1 MTNKNSYQA
10 DSIKVLKGLEAVRK
24 RPGMYIGDTDDGTG
38 LHHMVYE
45 VVDNSID
52 EALAGHCKNINVII
66 NSDGTITV
74 NDDGRGI
81 PVDMH
86 KGEKKS
92 AAEVIMTQLHAGGK
106 FDHDSYK
113 VSGGLHGV
121 GVSVVNALSESLQ
134 LEINR
139 DGKKHFIE
147 FKNGE
152 AKAPLKVTGKSKETG
167 TQITFLPSKEIF
179 SSIKFSANILIK
191 RMRELAFLNKGIKI
205 IFTDASL
212 KKEKVTEFKFDGG
225 VLEFVDFLDEKREKL
240 QNKNGNDLFKKP
252 IYIEAAITN
261 NPDKVDVYKRNIKS
275 LEDAMQGYIDEVSRI
290 EASAIWITIFG
301 IVLLISIK
309 IVQGVL
315 ANSKLEKRYS
325 EWLSDKTI
333 SPGMQTKNYILS
345 TVFTSV
351 IMFFSVVHYSFP
363 GLINVMNEFPTHP
376 DIRLTSIA
384 WVEKIF
390 NYAVIK
396 GDALFTAIT
405 IGIRSVLD
413 FLELLFVK
421 TPWIVIIT
429 TIVTLT
435 GLSAGPRA
443 AIYSA
448 GFLSY
453 MGFLG
458 FWVKAMTTL
467 ALLGT
472 AAILSIAIGIP
483 LGIFCAR
490 RQRFYSMI
498 RPIMDFMQTMPAF
511 VFMIPVIAFFGT
523 GKVAAVIITMIFGG
537 TPVVRLTVLG
547 LRGVP
552 ETIREAAIAYGAS
565 KWYLLRKV
573 DLPLATPSILAGVN
587 QTVMLSLAMVVV
599 ASLIGAKGLGQDVL
613 EALQY
618 ANVGQGILAG
628 VAILFVALILDRV
641 VQGKKRV

>member
-1 MTNKNSYQA
+1 M
-10 DSIKVLKGLEAVRK
+10 
-24 RPGMYIGDTDDGTG
+24 
-38 LHHMVYE
+38 
-45 VVDNSID
+45 
-52 EALAGHCKNINVII
+52 
-66 NSDGTITV
+66 
-74 NDDGRGI
+74 
-81 PVDMH
+81 
-86 KGEKKS
+86 
-92 AAEVIMTQLHAGGK
+92 
-106 FDHDSYK
+106 
-113 VSGGLHGV
+113 
-121 GVSVVNALSESLQ
+121 
-134 LEINR
+134 
-139 DGKKHFIE
+139 
-147 FKNGE
+147 
-152 AKAPLKVTGKSKETG
+152 
-167 TQITFLPSKEIF
+167 SKEIKNL
-179 SSIKFSANILIK
+179 SRSELIK
-191 RMRELAFLNKGIKI
+191 NFVISNPDYYIKEFKKIGSKPSYSYSFNFFAALFGPVWFGLRNVWNYALAFLIVETFAVVQIVRGLFGNITKDAVEKI
-205 IFTDASL
+205 DKIQSTI
-212 KKEKVTEFKFDGG
+212 
-225 VLEFVDFLDEKREKL
+225 DFRYKQL
-240 QNKNGNDLFKKP
+240 
-252 IYIEAAITN
+252 EAAKEN
-261 NPDKVDVYKRNIKS
+261 NPDKVEVYERAIKS
-275 LEDAMQGYIDEVSRI
+275 LEDAMKEYVVDVQQI
-290 EASAIWITIFG
+290 EASAIWITISG
-301 IVLLISIK
+301 IFLLIFVKFI
-309 IVQGVL
+309 QGIL
-315 ANSKLEKRYS
+315 ANTVLEKRYS
-325 EWLSDKTI
+325 EWLSNKSI
-333 SPGMQTKNYILS
+333 SPGMKPKNYLLS
-345 TVFTSV
+345 IGFTIV
-351 IMFFSVVHYSFP
+351 IMFFSVIHYSFP
-363 GLINVMNEFPTHP
+363 GFFSIMNDFPTHP
-376 DIRLTSIA
+376 EIRLTSIK
-384 WVEKIF
+384 WVETIF
-390 NYAVIK
+390 DYAVIK
-396 GDALFTAIT
+396 GDAVFTAIT

-429 TIVTLT
+429 TIVVLT
-435 GLSAGPRA
+435 ALSAGIRT

-448 GFLSY
+448 GFLAY

-472 AAILSIAIGIP
+472 AAILSIVIGIP
-483 LGIFCAR
+483 LGIYCAR

-628 VAILFVALILDRV
+628 IAILFVALILDRV

>member
-1 MTNKNSYQA
+1 M
-10 DSIKVLKGLEAVRK
+10 
-24 RPGMYIGDTDDGTG
+24 
-38 LHHMVYE
+38 
-45 VVDNSID
+45 
-52 EALAGHCKNINVII
+52 
-66 NSDGTITV
+66 
-74 NDDGRGI
+74 
-81 PVDMH
+81 
-86 KGEKKS
+86 
-92 AAEVIMTQLHAGGK
+92 
-106 FDHDSYK
+106 
-113 VSGGLHGV
+113 
-121 GVSVVNALSESLQ
+121 
-134 LEINR
+134 
-139 DGKKHFIE
+139 
-147 FKNGE
+147 
-152 AKAPLKVTGKSKETG
+152 
-167 TQITFLPSKEIF
+167 SKEIKNLPR
-179 SSIKFSANILIK
+179 SELIK
-191 RMRELAFLNKGIKI
+191 NFVISSPDYYIKEFKKIGSKPSYSYSFNLFAALFGPIWFGMRNVWNYSLAFLIVETFAVVQIIRGLFGNITKDAVEKI
-205 IFTDASL
+205 DKIQSTIDFRYKQLEAA
-212 KKEKVTEFKFDGG
+212 KENNPEKVE
-225 VLEFVDFLDEKREKL
+225 
-240 QNKNGNDLFKKP
+240 
-252 IYIEAAITN
+252 
-261 NPDKVDVYKRNIKS
+261 VYERAIKS
-275 LEDAMQGYIDEVSRI
+275 LEDAMKEYVVDVQQI
-290 EASAIWITIFG
+290 EASAIWITISG
-301 IVLLISIK
+301 ILLLIFVKFI
-309 IVQGVL
+309 QGIL
-315 ANSKLEKRYS
+315 ANTVLEKRYS
-325 EWLSDKTI
+325 EWLSNKTI
-333 SPGMQTKNYILS
+333 SPGMKTKNYLLS
-345 TVFTSV
+345 IGFTII
-351 IMFFSVVHYSFP
+351 IMFFSVIHYSFP
-363 GLINVMNEFPTHP
+363 GFFSIMNDFPTHP
-376 DIRLTSIA
+376 EIRLTSIK
-384 WVEKIF
+384 WVETIF
-390 NYAVIK
+390 DYAVIK
-396 GDALFTAIT
+396 GDAVFTAIT

-429 TIVTLT
+429 TIVVLT
-435 GLSAGPRA
+435 ALSAGIRT

-448 GFLSY
+448 GFLAY

-472 AAILSIAIGIP
+472 AAILSIVIGIP
-483 LGIFCAR
+483 LGIYCAR

>member
-1 MTNKNSYQA
+1 M
-10 DSIKVLKGLEAVRK
+10 
-24 RPGMYIGDTDDGTG
+24 
-38 LHHMVYE
+38 
-45 VVDNSID
+45 
-52 EALAGHCKNINVII
+52 
-66 NSDGTITV
+66 
-74 NDDGRGI
+74 
-81 PVDMH
+81 
-86 KGEKKS
+86 
-92 AAEVIMTQLHAGGK
+92 
-106 FDHDSYK
+106 
-113 VSGGLHGV
+113 
-121 GVSVVNALSESLQ
+121 
-134 LEINR
+134 
-139 DGKKHFIE
+139 
-147 FKNGE
+147 
-152 AKAPLKVTGKSKETG
+152 
-167 TQITFLPSKEIF
+167 SKEIKNL
-179 SSIKFSANILIK
+179 SRSELIK
-191 RMRELAFLNKGIKI
+191 NFVISNPDYYIKEFKKIGSKPSYSYSFNIFAALFGPVWFGLRNVWNYALAFLIVETFAVVQIVRGLFGNITKDAVEKI
-205 IFTDASL
+205 DKIQSTI
-212 KKEKVTEFKFDGG
+212 
-225 VLEFVDFLDEKREKL
+225 DFRYKQL
-240 QNKNGNDLFKKP
+240 
-252 IYIEAAITN
+252 EAAKEN
-261 NPDKVDVYKRNIKS
+261 NPDKVEVYERAIKS
-275 LEDAMQGYIDEVSRI
+275 LEDAMKEYVVDVQQI
-290 EASAIWITIFG
+290 EASAIWITISG
-301 IVLLISIK
+301 IILLIFVKFI
-309 IVQGVL
+309 QGIL
-315 ANSKLEKRYS
+315 ANTVLEKRYS
-325 EWLSDKTI
+325 EWLSNKSI
-333 SPGMQTKNYILS
+333 SPGMKPKNYLLS
-345 TVFTSV
+345 VGFTIV
-351 IMFFSVVHYSFP
+351 IMFFSVIHYSFP
-363 GLINVMNEFPTHP
+363 GFFSIMNDFPTHP
-376 DIRLTSIA
+376 EIRLTSIK
-384 WVEKIF
+384 WVETIF
-390 NYAVIK
+390 DYAVIK
-396 GDALFTAIT
+396 GDAVFTAIT

-429 TIVTLT
+429 TIVVLT
-435 GLSAGPRA
+435 ALSAGIRT

-448 GFLSY
+448 GFLAY

-472 AAILSIAIGIP
+472 AAILSIVIGIP
-483 LGIFCAR
+483 LGIYCAR

-628 VAILFVALILDRV
+628 IAILFVALILDRV

>member
-1 MTNKNSYQA
+1 M
-10 DSIKVLKGLEAVRK
+10 
-24 RPGMYIGDTDDGTG
+24 
-38 LHHMVYE
+38 
-45 VVDNSID
+45 
-52 EALAGHCKNINVII
+52 
-66 NSDGTITV
+66 
-74 NDDGRGI
+74 
-81 PVDMH
+81 
-86 KGEKKS
+86 
-92 AAEVIMTQLHAGGK
+92 
-106 FDHDSYK
+106 
-113 VSGGLHGV
+113 
-121 GVSVVNALSESLQ
+121 
-134 LEINR
+134 
-139 DGKKHFIE
+139 
-147 FKNGE
+147 
-152 AKAPLKVTGKSKETG
+152 
-167 TQITFLPSKEIF
+167 SKEIKNL
-179 SSIKFSANILIK
+179 SRSELIK
-191 RMRELAFLNKGIKI
+191 NFVISNPDYYIKEFKKIGSKPSYSYSFNLFAALFGPVWFGLRNVWNYALAFLIVETFAVVQIVRGLFGNITKDAVEKI
-205 IFTDASL
+205 DKIQSTI
-212 KKEKVTEFKFDGG
+212 
-225 VLEFVDFLDEKREKL
+225 DFRYKQL
-240 QNKNGNDLFKKP
+240 
-252 IYIEAAITN
+252 EAAKEN
-261 NPDKVDVYKRNIKS
+261 NPDKVEVYERAIKS
-275 LEDAMQGYIDEVSRI
+275 LEEAMKEYVVDVQQI
-290 EASAIWITIFG
+290 EASAIWITISG
-301 IVLLISIK
+301 ILLLIFVKFI
-309 IVQGVL
+309 QGIL
-315 ANSKLEKRYS
+315 ANTVLEKRYS
-325 EWLSDKTI
+325 EWLSNKTI
-333 SPGMQTKNYILS
+333 SPGMKTKNYLLS
-345 TVFTSV
+345 VGFTII
-351 IMFFSVVHYSFP
+351 IMFFSVIHYSFP
-363 GLINVMNEFPTHP
+363 GFFSIMNDFPTHP
-376 DIRLTSIA
+376 EIRLTSIK
-384 WVEKIF
+384 WVETIF
-390 NYAVIK
+390 DYAVIK
-396 GDALFTAIT
+396 GDAVFTAIT

-429 TIVTLT
+429 TIVVLT
-435 GLSAGPRA
+435 ALSAGIRT

-448 GFLSY
+448 GFLAY

-472 AAILSIAIGIP
+472 AAILSIVIGIP
-483 LGIFCAR
+483 LGIYCAR

-628 VAILFVALILDRV
+628 IAILFVALILDRV

>member
-1 MTNKNSYQA
+1 M
-10 DSIKVLKGLEAVRK
+10 
-24 RPGMYIGDTDDGTG
+24 
-38 LHHMVYE
+38 
-45 VVDNSID
+45 
-52 EALAGHCKNINVII
+52 
-66 NSDGTITV
+66 
-74 NDDGRGI
+74 
-81 PVDMH
+81 
-86 KGEKKS
+86 
-92 AAEVIMTQLHAGGK
+92 
-106 FDHDSYK
+106 
-113 VSGGLHGV
+113 
-121 GVSVVNALSESLQ
+121 
-134 LEINR
+134 
-139 DGKKHFIE
+139 
-147 FKNGE
+147 
-152 AKAPLKVTGKSKETG
+152 
-167 TQITFLPSKEIF
+167 SKEIKNL
-179 SSIKFSANILIK
+179 SRSELIK
-191 RMRELAFLNKGIKI
+191 YFVISNPDYYIKEFKKIGSKPSYSYSFNLFAALFGPVWFGLRNVWNYALAFLIVETFAVVQIVRGLFGNITKDAVEKI
-205 IFTDASL
+205 DKIQSTIDFRYKQLEAA
-212 KKEKVTEFKFDGG
+212 KENNPEKVE
-225 VLEFVDFLDEKREKL
+225 
-240 QNKNGNDLFKKP
+240 
-252 IYIEAAITN
+252 
-261 NPDKVDVYKRNIKS
+261 VYERAIKS
-275 LEDAMQGYIDEVSRI
+275 LEDAMKEYVVDVQQI
-290 EASAIWITIFG
+290 EASAIWITISG
-301 IVLLISIK
+301 IILLIFVKFI
-309 IVQGVL
+309 QGIL
-315 ANSKLEKRYS
+315 ANTVLEKRYS
-325 EWLSDKTI
+325 EWLSNKSI
-333 SPGMQTKNYILS
+333 SPGMKPKNYLLS
-345 TVFTSV
+345 IGFTIV
-351 IMFFSVVHYSFP
+351 IMFFSVIHYSFP
-363 GLINVMNEFPTHP
+363 GFFSIMNDFPTHP
-376 DIRLTSIA
+376 EIRLTSIK
-384 WVEKIF
+384 WVETIF
-390 NYAVIK
+390 DYAVIK
-396 GDALFTAIT
+396 GDAVFTAIT

-429 TIVTLT
+429 TIVVLT
-435 GLSAGPRA
+435 ALSAGIRT

-448 GFLSY
+448 GFLAY

-472 AAILSIAIGIP
+472 AAILSIVIGIP
-483 LGIFCAR
+483 LGIYCAR

-628 VAILFVALILDRV
+628 IAILFVALILDRV

>member
-1 MTNKNSYQA
+1 M
-10 DSIKVLKGLEAVRK
+10 IV
-24 RPGMYIGDTDDGTG
+24 
-38 LHHMVYE
+38 
-45 VVDNSID
+45 
-52 EALAGHCKNINVII
+52 
-66 NSDGTITV
+66 
-74 NDDGRGI
+74 
-81 PVDMH
+81 
-86 KGEKKS
+86 
-92 AAEVIMTQLHAGGK
+92 
-106 FDHDSYK
+106 
-113 VSGGLHGV
+113 
-121 GVSVVNALSESLQ
+121 
-134 LEINR
+134 
-139 DGKKHFIE
+139 
-147 FKNGE
+147 
-152 AKAPLKVTGKSKETG
+152 
-167 TQITFLPSKEIF
+167 SKEIKNL
-179 SSIKFSANILIK
+179 SRSELIK
-191 RMRELAFLNKGIKI
+191 NFVISNPDYYIDEFKKIGSKPSYSFSFNLFAALFGPMWFGLRNIWNYALAFLIIETFAVVQIIRGLFGNITKDALEKI
-205 IFTDASL
+205 DKIQSTIDFRYKQLQAA
-212 KKEKVTEFKFDGG
+212 KE
-225 VLEFVDFLDEKREKL
+225 
-240 QNKNGNDLFKKP
+240 
-252 IYIEAAITN
+252 N
-261 NPDKVDVYKRNIKS
+261 NPDKVEVYERAIKS
-275 LEDAMQGYIDEVSRI
+275 LEEAMKEYVVDVQII
-290 EASAIWITIFG
+290 EASAIWITISG
-301 IVLLISIK
+301 ILLLIFVKFI
-309 IVQGVL
+309 QGIL
-315 ANSKLEKRYS
+315 ANTVLEKRYS
-325 EWLSDKTI
+325 EWLSNKTI
-333 SPGMQTKNYILS
+333 SPGMKPKNYLLS
-345 TVFTSV
+345 IGFTIV
-351 IMFFSVVHYSFP
+351 IMFFSVIHYSFP
-363 GLINVMNEFPTHP
+363 GFFSIMNDFPTHP
-376 DIRLTSIA
+376 EIRLTSIK
-384 WVEKIF
+384 WVETIF
-390 NYAVIK
+390 DYAVIK
-396 GDALFTAIT
+396 GDAVFTAIT

-429 TIVTLT
+429 TIVVLT
-435 GLSAGPRA
+435 ALSAGIRT

-448 GFLSY
+448 GFLAY

-472 AAILSIAIGIP
+472 AAILSIVIGIP
-483 LGIFCAR
+483 LGIYCAR

-628 VAILFVALILDRV
+628 IAILFVALILDRV

>member
-1 MTNKNSYQA
+1 MSNNNRNPSRSELIGEFVISNKEYY
-10 DSIKVLKGLEAVRK
+10 IKEFQK
-24 RPGMYIGDTDDGTG
+24 IG
-38 LHHMVYE
+38 
-45 VVDNSID
+45 S
-52 EALAGHCKNINVII
+52 
-66 NSDGTITV
+66 
-74 NDDGRGI
+74 
-81 PVDMH
+81 
-86 KGEKKS
+86 KKS
-92 AAEVIMTQLHAGGK
+92 YSFSFNLFA
-106 FDHDSYK
+106 
-113 VSGGLHGV
+113 
-121 GVSVVNALSESLQ
+121 
-134 LEINR
+134 
-139 DGKKHFIE
+139 
-147 FKNGE
+147 
-152 AKAPLKVTGKSKETG
+152 
-167 TQITFLPSKEIF
+167 FLLGPIWF
-179 SSIKFSANILIK
+179 G
-191 RMRELAFLNKGIKI
+191 MRNVWNWALAFLIIETFSVVQIIRGFFGNITADAVKKIERVQSTIDFRNKQ
-205 IFTDASL
+205 L
-212 KKEKVTEFKFDGG
+212 
-225 VLEFVDFLDEKREKL
+225 
-240 QNKNGNDLFKKP
+240 
-252 IYIEAAITN
+252 EAAIEN
-261 NPDKVDVYKRNIKS
+261 NPDKVEVYKRAIKS
-275 LEDAMQGYIDEVSRI
+275 LEDAMQGYAQEVQQV
-290 EASAIWITIFG
+290 EASAIWIAIFG
-301 IVLLISIK
+301 IVLLL
-309 IVQGVL
+309 IVKFLQAIFANTVL
-315 ANSKLEKRYS
+315 ETRYS
-325 EWLSDKTI
+325 EWLSNKLL
-333 SPGMQTKNYILS
+333 SPGMKLKNYIS
-345 TVFTSV
+345 SGIFTLV

-363 GLINVMNEFPTHP
+363 GWIEIMNNFPTHP
-376 DIRLTSIA
+376 EIRLSSIK
-384 WVEKIF
+384 WVETAF
-390 NYAVIK
+390 DYAVIK

-448 GFLSY
+448 GFLAY

-483 LGIFCAR
+483 LGIYCAR

-573 DLPLATPSILAGVN
+573 DIPLATPSILAGVN

>member
-1 MTNKNSYQA
+1 M
-10 DSIKVLKGLEAVRK
+10 
-24 RPGMYIGDTDDGTG
+24 
-38 LHHMVYE
+38 
-45 VVDNSID
+45 
-52 EALAGHCKNINVII
+52 
-66 NSDGTITV
+66 
-74 NDDGRGI
+74 
-81 PVDMH
+81 
-86 KGEKKS
+86 
-92 AAEVIMTQLHAGGK
+92 
-106 FDHDSYK
+106 
-113 VSGGLHGV
+113 
-121 GVSVVNALSESLQ
+121 
-134 LEINR
+134 
-139 DGKKHFIE
+139 
-147 FKNGE
+147 
-152 AKAPLKVTGKSKETG
+152 
-167 TQITFLPSKEIF
+167 SKEIKNL
-179 SSIKFSANILIK
+179 SRSELIK
-191 RMRELAFLNKGIKI
+191 NFVISNPDYYIKEFKKIGSKPSYSYSFNLFAALFGPVWFGLRNVWNYALAFLIVETFAVVQIVRGLFGNITKDAVEKI
-205 IFTDASL
+205 DKIQSTI
-212 KKEKVTEFKFDGG
+212 
-225 VLEFVDFLDEKREKL
+225 DFRYKQL
-240 QNKNGNDLFKKP
+240 
-252 IYIEAAITN
+252 EAAKEN
-261 NPDKVDVYKRNIKS
+261 NPDKIEVYERAIKS
-275 LEDAMQGYIDEVSRI
+275 LEDAMKEYVVDVQQI
-290 EASAIWITIFG
+290 EASAIWITISG
-301 IVLLISIK
+301 IVLLIFVKFI
-309 IVQGVL
+309 QGIL
-315 ANSKLEKRYS
+315 ANTVLEKRYS
-325 EWLSDKTI
+325 EWLSNKSI
-333 SPGMQTKNYILS
+333 SPGMKTKNYLLS
-345 TVFTSV
+345 IGFTII
-351 IMFFSVVHYSFP
+351 IMFFSVIHYSFP
-363 GLINVMNEFPTHP
+363 GFFSIMNDFPTHP
-376 DIRLTSIA
+376 EIRLTSIK
-384 WVEKIF
+384 WVETIF
-390 NYAVIK
+390 DYAVIK
-396 GDALFTAIT
+396 GDAVFTAIT

-429 TIVTLT
+429 TIVVLT
-435 GLSAGPRA
+435 ALSAGIRT

-448 GFLSY
+448 GFLAY

-472 AAILSIAIGIP
+472 AAILSIVIGIP
-483 LGIFCAR
+483 LGIYCAR

-628 VAILFVALILDRV
+628 IAILFVALILDRV

>member
-1 MTNKNSYQA
+1 M
-10 DSIKVLKGLEAVRK
+10 IV
-24 RPGMYIGDTDDGTG
+24 
-38 LHHMVYE
+38 
-45 VVDNSID
+45 
-52 EALAGHCKNINVII
+52 
-66 NSDGTITV
+66 
-74 NDDGRGI
+74 
-81 PVDMH
+81 
-86 KGEKKS
+86 
-92 AAEVIMTQLHAGGK
+92 
-106 FDHDSYK
+106 
-113 VSGGLHGV
+113 
-121 GVSVVNALSESLQ
+121 
-134 LEINR
+134 
-139 DGKKHFIE
+139 
-147 FKNGE
+147 
-152 AKAPLKVTGKSKETG
+152 
-167 TQITFLPSKEIF
+167 SKEIKNL
-179 SSIKFSANILIK
+179 SRSELIK
-191 RMRELAFLNKGIKI
+191 NFVISNPDYYIDEFKKIGSKPSYSFSFNLFAALFGPMWFGLRNIWNYALAFLIIETFAVVQIIRGLFGNITKDALEKI
-205 IFTDASL
+205 DKIQSTIDFRYKQLQAA
-212 KKEKVTEFKFDGG
+212 KE
-225 VLEFVDFLDEKREKL
+225 
-240 QNKNGNDLFKKP
+240 
-252 IYIEAAITN
+252 N
-261 NPDKVDVYKRNIKS
+261 NPDKVEVYERAIKS
-275 LEDAMQGYIDEVSRI
+275 LEEAMKEYVVDVQQI
-290 EASAIWITIFG
+290 EASAIWITISG
-301 IVLLISIK
+301 ILLLIFVKFI
-309 IVQGVL
+309 QGIL
-315 ANSKLEKRYS
+315 ANTVLEKRYS
-325 EWLSDKTI
+325 EWLSNKTI
-333 SPGMQTKNYILS
+333 SPGMKPKNYLLS
-345 TVFTSV
+345 IGFTIV
-351 IMFFSVVHYSFP
+351 IMFFSVIHYSFP
-363 GLINVMNEFPTHP
+363 GFFSIMNDFPTHP
-376 DIRLTSIA
+376 EIRLTSIK
-384 WVEKIF
+384 WVETIF
-390 NYAVIK
+390 DYAVIK
-396 GDALFTAIT
+396 GDAVFTAIT

-429 TIVTLT
+429 TIVVLT
-435 GLSAGPRA
+435 ALSAGIRT

-448 GFLSY
+448 GFLAY

-483 LGIFCAR
+483 LGIYCAR

-628 VAILFVALILDRV
+628 IAILFVALILDRV

>member
-1 MTNKNSYQA
+1 MSNEIKNLSR
-10 DSIKVLKGLEAVRK
+10 SELIK
-24 RPGMYIGDTDDGTG
+24 
-38 LHHMVYE
+38 
-45 VVDNSID
+45 NF
-52 EALAGHCKNINVII
+52 VIS
-66 NSDGTITV
+66 NPDYYV
-74 NDDGRGI
+74 
-81 PVDMH
+81 
-86 KGEKKS
+86 K
-92 AAEVIMTQLHAGGK
+92 
-106 FDHDSYK
+106 
-113 VSGGLHGV
+113 
-121 GVSVVNALSESLQ
+121 
-134 LEINR
+134 
-139 DGKKHFIE
+139 E
-147 FKNGE
+147 FKKIG
-152 AKAPLKVTGKSKETG
+152 SK
-167 TQITFLPSKEIF
+167 PSYSYSF
-179 SSIKFSANILIK
+179 NLFAALFGPVWFGLRNVWNYA
-191 RMRELAFLNKGIKI
+191 LAFLIVETFAVVQIVRGLFGNITKDAVEKI
-205 IFTDASL
+205 DKIQSTI
-212 KKEKVTEFKFDGG
+212 
-225 VLEFVDFLDEKREKL
+225 DFRYKQL
-240 QNKNGNDLFKKP
+240 
-252 IYIEAAITN
+252 EAAKEN
-261 NPDKVDVYKRNIKS
+261 NPDKVEVYERAIKS
-275 LEDAMQGYIDEVSRI
+275 LEDAMKEYVVDVQQI
-290 EASAIWITIFG
+290 EASAIWITISG
-301 IVLLISIK
+301 IALLIFVKFI
-309 IVQGVL
+309 QGIL
-315 ANSKLEKRYS
+315 ANTVLEKRYS
-325 EWLSDKTI
+325 EWLSNKSI
-333 SPGMQTKNYILS
+333 SPGMKIKNYFLS
-345 TVFTSV
+345 IGFTII
-351 IMFFSVVHYSFP
+351 IMFFSVIHYSFP
-363 GLINVMNEFPTHP
+363 GFFSIMNDFPTHP
-376 DIRLTSIA
+376 EIRLTSIK
-384 WVEKIF
+384 WVETIF
-390 NYAVIK
+390 DYAVIK
-396 GDALFTAIT
+396 GDAVFTAIT

-429 TIVTLT
+429 TIVVLT
-435 GLSAGPRA
+435 ALSAGIRT

-448 GFLSY
+448 GFLAY

-472 AAILSIAIGIP
+472 AAILSIVIGIP
-483 LGIFCAR
+483 LGIYCAR

>member
-1 MTNKNSYQA
+1 M
-10 DSIKVLKGLEAVRK
+10 
-24 RPGMYIGDTDDGTG
+24 
-38 LHHMVYE
+38 
-45 VVDNSID
+45 
-52 EALAGHCKNINVII
+52 
-66 NSDGTITV
+66 
-74 NDDGRGI
+74 
-81 PVDMH
+81 
-86 KGEKKS
+86 
-92 AAEVIMTQLHAGGK
+92 
-106 FDHDSYK
+106 
-113 VSGGLHGV
+113 
-121 GVSVVNALSESLQ
+121 
-134 LEINR
+134 
-139 DGKKHFIE
+139 
-147 FKNGE
+147 
-152 AKAPLKVTGKSKETG
+152 
-167 TQITFLPSKEIF
+167 SKEIKNL
-179 SSIKFSANILIK
+179 SRSELIK
-191 RMRELAFLNKGIKI
+191 NFVISNPDYYIKEFKKIGSKPSYSYSFNLFAALFGPVWFGLRNVWNYALAFLIVETFAVVQIVRGLFGNITKDAVEKI
-205 IFTDASL
+205 DKIQSTI
-212 KKEKVTEFKFDGG
+212 
-225 VLEFVDFLDEKREKL
+225 DFRYKQL
-240 QNKNGNDLFKKP
+240 
-252 IYIEAAITN
+252 EAAKEN
-261 NPDKVDVYKRNIKS
+261 NPDKVEVYERAIKS
-275 LEDAMQGYIDEVSRI
+275 LEDAMKEYVVDVQQI
-290 EASAIWITIFG
+290 EASAIWITISG
-301 IVLLISIK
+301 ILLLIFVKFI
-309 IVQGVL
+309 QGIF
-315 ANSKLEKRYS
+315 ANTVLEKRYS
-325 EWLSDKTI
+325 EWLSNKSI
-333 SPGMQTKNYILS
+333 SPGMKPKNYLLS
-345 TVFTSV
+345 IGFTIV
-351 IMFFSVVHYSFP
+351 IMFFSVIHYSFP
-363 GLINVMNEFPTHP
+363 GFFSIMNDFPTHP
-376 DIRLTSIA
+376 EIRLTSIK
-384 WVEKIF
+384 WVETIF
-390 NYAVIK
+390 DYAVIK
-396 GDALFTAIT
+396 GDAVFTAIT

-429 TIVTLT
+429 TIVVLT
-435 GLSAGPRA
+435 ALSAGIRT

-448 GFLSY
+448 GFLAY

-472 AAILSIAIGIP
+472 AAILSIVIGIP
-483 LGIFCAR
+483 LGIYCAR

-628 VAILFVALILDRV
+628 IAILFVALILDRV

>member
-1 MTNKNSYQA
+1 M
-10 DSIKVLKGLEAVRK
+10 
-24 RPGMYIGDTDDGTG
+24 
-38 LHHMVYE
+38 
-45 VVDNSID
+45 
-52 EALAGHCKNINVII
+52 
-66 NSDGTITV
+66 
-74 NDDGRGI
+74 
-81 PVDMH
+81 
-86 KGEKKS
+86 
-92 AAEVIMTQLHAGGK
+92 
-106 FDHDSYK
+106 
-113 VSGGLHGV
+113 
-121 GVSVVNALSESLQ
+121 
-134 LEINR
+134 
-139 DGKKHFIE
+139 
-147 FKNGE
+147 
-152 AKAPLKVTGKSKETG
+152 
-167 TQITFLPSKEIF
+167 SKEIKNL
-179 SSIKFSANILIK
+179 SRSELIK
-191 RMRELAFLNKGIKI
+191 NFVISNPDYYIKEFKKIGSKPSYSYSFNLFAALFGPVWFGLRNVWNYALAFLIVETFAVVQIVRGLFGNITKDAVEKI
-205 IFTDASL
+205 DKIQSTIDFRYKQLEAA
-212 KKEKVTEFKFDGG
+212 KENNPEKVE
-225 VLEFVDFLDEKREKL
+225 
-240 QNKNGNDLFKKP
+240 
-252 IYIEAAITN
+252 
-261 NPDKVDVYKRNIKS
+261 VYERAIKS
-275 LEDAMQGYIDEVSRI
+275 LEEAMKEYVVDVQQI
-290 EASAIWITIFG
+290 EASAIWITISG
-301 IVLLISIK
+301 IILLIFVKFI
-309 IVQGVL
+309 QGIL
-315 ANSKLEKRYS
+315 ANTVLEKRYS
-325 EWLSDKTI
+325 EWLSNKSI
-333 SPGMQTKNYILS
+333 SPGMKPKNYLLS
-345 TVFTSV
+345 IGFTIV
-351 IMFFSVVHYSFP
+351 IMFFSVIHYSFP
-363 GLINVMNEFPTHP
+363 GFFSIMNDFPTHP
-376 DIRLTSIA
+376 EIRLTSIK
-384 WVEKIF
+384 WVETIF
-390 NYAVIK
+390 DYAVIK
-396 GDALFTAIT
+396 GDAVFTAIT

-429 TIVTLT
+429 TIVVLT
-435 GLSAGPRA
+435 ALSAGIRT

-448 GFLSY
+448 GFLAY

-472 AAILSIAIGIP
+472 AAILSIVIGIP
-483 LGIFCAR
+483 LGIYCAR

-628 VAILFVALILDRV
+628 IAILFVALILDRV

>member
-1 MTNKNSYQA
+1 M
-10 DSIKVLKGLEAVRK
+10 
-24 RPGMYIGDTDDGTG
+24 
-38 LHHMVYE
+38 
-45 VVDNSID
+45 
-52 EALAGHCKNINVII
+52 
-66 NSDGTITV
+66 
-74 NDDGRGI
+74 
-81 PVDMH
+81 
-86 KGEKKS
+86 
-92 AAEVIMTQLHAGGK
+92 
-106 FDHDSYK
+106 
-113 VSGGLHGV
+113 
-121 GVSVVNALSESLQ
+121 
-134 LEINR
+134 
-139 DGKKHFIE
+139 
-147 FKNGE
+147 
-152 AKAPLKVTGKSKETG
+152 
-167 TQITFLPSKEIF
+167 SKEIKNLPR
-179 SSIKFSANILIK
+179 SELIK
-191 RMRELAFLNKGIKI
+191 NFVISNPDYYIKEFKKIGSKPSYSYSFNLFAALFGPVWFGLRNVWNYALAFLIVETFAVVQIVRGLFGNITKDAVEKI
-205 IFTDASL
+205 DKIQSTI
-212 KKEKVTEFKFDGG
+212 
-225 VLEFVDFLDEKREKL
+225 DFRYKQL
-240 QNKNGNDLFKKP
+240 
-252 IYIEAAITN
+252 EAAKEN
-261 NPDKVDVYKRNIKS
+261 NPDKVEVYERAIKS
-275 LEDAMQGYIDEVSRI
+275 LEGAMKEYVVDVQQI
-290 EASAIWITIFG
+290 EASAIWITISG
-301 IVLLISIK
+301 ILLLIFVKFI
-309 IVQGVL
+309 QGIL
-315 ANSKLEKRYS
+315 ANTVLEKRYS
-325 EWLSDKTI
+325 EWLSNKTI
-333 SPGMQTKNYILS
+333 NPGMKTKNYLLS
-345 TVFTSV
+345 VGFTII
-351 IMFFSVVHYSFP
+351 IMFFSVIHYSFP
-363 GLINVMNEFPTHP
+363 GFFTIMNDFPTHP
-376 DIRLTSIA
+376 EIRLTSIK
-384 WVEKIF
+384 WVETIF
-390 NYAVIK
+390 DYAVIK
-396 GDALFTAIT
+396 GDAVFTAIT

-429 TIVTLT
+429 TIVVLT
-435 GLSAGPRA
+435 ALSAGIRT

-448 GFLSY
+448 GFLAY

-472 AAILSIAIGIP
+472 AAILSIVIGIP
-483 LGIFCAR
+483 LGIYCAR

-628 VAILFVALILDRV
+628 IAILFVALILDRV

>member
-1 MTNKNSYQA
+1 M
-10 DSIKVLKGLEAVRK
+10 
-24 RPGMYIGDTDDGTG
+24 
-38 LHHMVYE
+38 
-45 VVDNSID
+45 
-52 EALAGHCKNINVII
+52 
-66 NSDGTITV
+66 
-74 NDDGRGI
+74 
-81 PVDMH
+81 
-86 KGEKKS
+86 
-92 AAEVIMTQLHAGGK
+92 
-106 FDHDSYK
+106 
-113 VSGGLHGV
+113 
-121 GVSVVNALSESLQ
+121 
-134 LEINR
+134 
-139 DGKKHFIE
+139 
-147 FKNGE
+147 
-152 AKAPLKVTGKSKETG
+152 
-167 TQITFLPSKEIF
+167 SKEINNL
-179 SSIKFSANILIK
+179 SRSELIK
-191 RMRELAFLNKGIKI
+191 NFVISNPDYYIKEFKKIGSKPSYSYSFNLFAALFGPVWFGLRNVWNYALAFLIVETFAVVQIVRGLFGNITKDAVEKI
-205 IFTDASL
+205 DKIQSTIDFRYKQLEAA
-212 KKEKVTEFKFDGG
+212 KENNPEKVE
-225 VLEFVDFLDEKREKL
+225 
-240 QNKNGNDLFKKP
+240 
-252 IYIEAAITN
+252 
-261 NPDKVDVYKRNIKS
+261 VYERAIKS
-275 LEDAMQGYIDEVSRI
+275 LEEAMKEYVVDVQQI
-290 EASAIWITIFG
+290 EASAIWITISG
-301 IVLLISIK
+301 IILLIFVKFI
-309 IVQGVL
+309 QGIL
-315 ANSKLEKRYS
+315 ANTVLEKRYS
-325 EWLSDKTI
+325 EWLSNKSI
-333 SPGMQTKNYILS
+333 SPGMKPKNYLLS
-345 TVFTSV
+345 IGFTIV
-351 IMFFSVVHYSFP
+351 IMFFSVIHYSFP
-363 GLINVMNEFPTHP
+363 GFFSIMNDFPTHP
-376 DIRLTSIA
+376 EIRLTSIK
-384 WVEKIF
+384 WVETIF
-390 NYAVIK
+390 DYAVIK
-396 GDALFTAIT
+396 GDAVFTAIT

-429 TIVTLT
+429 TIVVLT
-435 GLSAGPRA
+435 ALSAGIRT

-448 GFLSY
+448 GFLAY

-472 AAILSIAIGIP
+472 AAILSIVIGIP
-483 LGIFCAR
+483 LGIYCAR

-628 VAILFVALILDRV
+628 IAILFVALILDRV

>member
-1 MTNKNSYQA
+1 MDKENKNLSRSKLISNFVITNPEYY
-10 DSIKVLKGLEAVRK
+10 IK
-24 RPGMYIGDTDDGTG
+24 
-38 LHHMVYE
+38 
-45 VVDNSID
+45 
-52 EALAGHCKNINVII
+52 
-66 NSDGTITV
+66 
-74 NDDGRGI
+74 
-81 PVDMH
+81 
-86 KGEKKS
+86 
-92 AAEVIMTQLHAGGK
+92 
-106 FDHDSYK
+106 
-113 VSGGLHGV
+113 
-121 GVSVVNALSESLQ
+121 
-134 LEINR
+134 
-139 DGKKHFIE
+139 E
-147 FKNGE
+147 FKKIG
-152 AKAPLKVTGKSKETG
+152 SKPSYSFSFNLFA
-167 TQITFLPSKEIF
+167 FLLGPIWF
-179 SSIKFSANILIK
+179 G
-191 RMRELAFLNKGIKI
+191 MRNVWNWALAFLIIETFSVVQIIRGFFGNITADAVKKIERVQSTIDFRNKQ
-205 IFTDASL
+205 L
-212 KKEKVTEFKFDGG
+212 
-225 VLEFVDFLDEKREKL
+225 
-240 QNKNGNDLFKKP
+240 
-252 IYIEAAITN
+252 EAAIEN
-261 NPDKVDVYKRNIKS
+261 NPDKVEVYKRAIKS
-275 LEDAMQGYIDEVSRI
+275 LEDAMQGYAQEVLQV
-290 EASAIWITIFG
+290 EASAIWIAIFG
-301 IVLLISIK
+301 IVLLL
-309 IVQGVL
+309 IVKFLQAIFANTVL
-315 ANSKLEKRYS
+315 ETRYS
-325 EWLSDKTI
+325 EWLSNKLL
-333 SPGMQTKNYILS
+333 SPGMKLKNYIS
-345 TVFTSV
+345 SGIFTLV

-363 GLINVMNEFPTHP
+363 GWIEIMNNFPTHP
-376 DIRLTSIA
+376 EIRLSSIK
-384 WVEKIF
+384 WVETAF
-390 NYAVIK
+390 DYAVIK

-435 GLSAGPRA
+435 GLSAGPKA

-448 GFLSY
+448 GFLAY

-483 LGIFCAR
+483 LGIYCAR
-490 RQRFYSMI
+490 RRRFYSMI

-628 VAILFVALILDRV
+628 IAILFVALILDRV

>member
-1 MTNKNSYQA
+1 ME
-10 DSIKVLKGLEAVRK
+10 I
-24 RPGMYIGDTDDGTG
+24 M
-38 LHHMVYE
+38 
-45 VVDNSID
+45 
-52 EALAGHCKNINVII
+52 
-66 NSDGTITV
+66 
-74 NDDGRGI
+74 ND
-81 PVDMH
+81 
-86 KGEKKS
+86 
-92 AAEVIMTQLHAGGK
+92 
-106 FDHDSYK
+106 
-113 VSGGLHGV
+113 
-121 GVSVVNALSESLQ
+121 
-134 LEINR
+134 
-139 DGKKHFIE
+139 
-147 FKNGE
+147 
-152 AKAPLKVTGKSKETG
+152 
-167 TQITFLPSKEIF
+167 
-179 SSIKFSANILIK
+179 
-191 RMRELAFLNKGIKI
+191 
-205 IFTDASL
+205 
-212 KKEKVTEFKFDGG
+212 
-225 VLEFVDFLDEKREKL
+225 
-240 QNKNGNDLFKKP
+240 
-252 IYIEAAITN
+252 
-261 NPDKVDVYKRNIKS
+261 
-275 LEDAMQGYIDEVSRI
+275 
-290 EASAIWITIFG
+290 
-301 IVLLISIK
+301 
-309 IVQGVL
+309 
-315 ANSKLEKRYS
+315 
-325 EWLSDKTI
+325 
-333 SPGMQTKNYILS
+333 
-345 TVFTSV
+345 
-351 IMFFSVVHYSFP
+351 
-363 GLINVMNEFPTHP
+363 FPTHP
-376 DIRLTSIA
+376 EIRLTSIK
-384 WVEKIF
+384 WVETIF
-390 NYAVIK
+390 DYAVIK

-421 TPWIVIIT
+421 TPWVVIIT
-429 TIVTLT
+429 TIVVLT
-435 GLSAGPRA
+435 ALSAGIRT

-472 AAILSIAIGIP
+472 GIY
-483 LGIFCAR
+483 CAR

-628 VAILFVALILDRV
+628 IAILFVALILDRV

>member
-1 MTNKNSYQA
+1 MT
-10 DSIKVLKGLEAVRK
+10 V
-24 RPGMYIGDTDDGTG
+24 
-38 LHHMVYE
+38 
-45 VVDNSID
+45 
-52 EALAGHCKNINVII
+52 
-66 NSDGTITV
+66 
-74 NDDGRGI
+74 
-81 PVDMH
+81 
-86 KGEKKS
+86 
-92 AAEVIMTQLHAGGK
+92 
-106 FDHDSYK
+106 
-113 VSGGLHGV
+113 
-121 GVSVVNALSESLQ
+121 
-134 LEINR
+134 
-139 DGKKHFIE
+139 
-147 FKNGE
+147 
-152 AKAPLKVTGKSKETG
+152 
-167 TQITFLPSKEIF
+167 SKEIKNL
-179 SSIKFSANILIK
+179 SRSELIK
-191 RMRELAFLNKGIKI
+191 NFVISNPDYYIDEFKKIGSKPSYSFSFNLFAALFGPMWFGLRNIWNYALAFLIIETFAVVQVIRGLFGNITKDALEKI
-205 IFTDASL
+205 DKIQSTI
-212 KKEKVTEFKFDGG
+212 
-225 VLEFVDFLDEKREKL
+225 DFRYKQL
-240 QNKNGNDLFKKP
+240 
-252 IYIEAAITN
+252 EAAKEN
-261 NPDKVDVYKRNIKS
+261 NPDKVEVYERAIKS
-275 LEDAMQGYIDEVSRI
+275 LEDAMKEYVVDVQQI
-290 EASAIWITIFG
+290 EASAIWITISG
-301 IVLLISIK
+301 IVLLIFVKFI
-309 IVQGVL
+309 QGIL
-315 ANSKLEKRYS
+315 ANTVLEKRYS
-325 EWLSDKTI
+325 EWLSNKSI
-333 SPGMQTKNYILS
+333 SPGMKTKNYLLS
-345 TVFTSV
+345 IGFTII
-351 IMFFSVVHYSFP
+351 IMFFSVIHYSFP
-363 GLINVMNEFPTHP
+363 GFFSIMNDFPTHP
-376 DIRLTSIA
+376 EIRLTSIK
-384 WVEKIF
+384 WVETIF
-390 NYAVIK
+390 DYAVIK
-396 GDALFTAIT
+396 GDAVFTAIT

-429 TIVTLT
+429 TIVVLT
-435 GLSAGPRA
+435 ALSAGIRT

-448 GFLSY
+448 GFLAY

-472 AAILSIAIGIP
+472 AAILSIVIGIP
-483 LGIFCAR
+483 LGIYCAR

>member
-1 MTNKNSYQA
+1 MSNEIKNLSR
-10 DSIKVLKGLEAVRK
+10 SELIKNFVISN
-24 RPGMYIGDTDDGTG
+24 PDYYI
-38 LHHMVYE
+38 
-45 VVDNSID
+45 
-52 EALAGHCKNINVII
+52 K
-66 NSDGTITV
+66 
-74 NDDGRGI
+74 
-81 PVDMH
+81 
-86 KGEKKS
+86 
-92 AAEVIMTQLHAGGK
+92 
-106 FDHDSYK
+106 
-113 VSGGLHGV
+113 
-121 GVSVVNALSESLQ
+121 
-134 LEINR
+134 
-139 DGKKHFIE
+139 E
-147 FKNGE
+147 FKKIG
-152 AKAPLKVTGKSKETG
+152 SK
-167 TQITFLPSKEIF
+167 PSYSYSF
-179 SSIKFSANILIK
+179 NLFAALFGPVWFGLRNVWNYA
-191 RMRELAFLNKGIKI
+191 LAFLIVETFAVVQIVRGLFGNITKDAVEKI
-205 IFTDASL
+205 DKIQSTIDFRYKQLEAA
-212 KKEKVTEFKFDGG
+212 KEK
-225 VLEFVDFLDEKREKL
+225 
-240 QNKNGNDLFKKP
+240 
-252 IYIEAAITN
+252 
-261 NPDKVDVYKRNIKS
+261 NPDKVEVYERAIKS
-275 LEDAMQGYIDEVSRI
+275 LEEAMKEYVVDVQQI
-290 EASAIWITIFG
+290 EASAIWITISG
-301 IVLLISIK
+301 ILLLIFVKFI
-309 IVQGVL
+309 QGIL
-315 ANSKLEKRYS
+315 ANTVLEKRYS
-325 EWLSDKTI
+325 EWLSNKSI
-333 SPGMQTKNYILS
+333 SPGMKPKNYLLS
-345 TVFTSV
+345 VGFTIV
-351 IMFFSVVHYSFP
+351 IMFFSVIHYSFP
-363 GLINVMNEFPTHP
+363 GFFSIMNDFPTHP
-376 DIRLTSIA
+376 EIRLTSIK
-384 WVEKIF
+384 WVETIF
-390 NYAVIK
+390 DYAVIK
-396 GDALFTAIT
+396 GDAVFTAIT

-429 TIVTLT
+429 TIVVLT
-435 GLSAGPRA
+435 ALSAGIRT

-448 GFLSY
+448 GFLAY

-472 AAILSIAIGIP
+472 AAILSIVIGIP
-483 LGIFCAR
+483 LGIYCAR

-628 VAILFVALILDRV
+628 IAILFVALILDRV

>member
-1 MTNKNSYQA
+1 MSNNNKNPSRSELIGEFVISNKEYY
-10 DSIKVLKGLEAVRK
+10 IKEFQK
-24 RPGMYIGDTDDGTG
+24 IG
-38 LHHMVYE
+38 
-45 VVDNSID
+45 S
-52 EALAGHCKNINVII
+52 
-66 NSDGTITV
+66 
-74 NDDGRGI
+74 
-81 PVDMH
+81 
-86 KGEKKS
+86 KKS
-92 AAEVIMTQLHAGGK
+92 YSFSFNLFA
-106 FDHDSYK
+106 
-113 VSGGLHGV
+113 
-121 GVSVVNALSESLQ
+121 
-134 LEINR
+134 
-139 DGKKHFIE
+139 
-147 FKNGE
+147 
-152 AKAPLKVTGKSKETG
+152 
-167 TQITFLPSKEIF
+167 FLLGPIWF
-179 SSIKFSANILIK
+179 G
-191 RMRELAFLNKGIKI
+191 MRNVWNWALAFLIIETFSVVQIIRGFFGNITADAVKKIEQVQSTIDFRNKQ
-205 IFTDASL
+205 L
-212 KKEKVTEFKFDGG
+212 
-225 VLEFVDFLDEKREKL
+225 
-240 QNKNGNDLFKKP
+240 
-252 IYIEAAITN
+252 EAAIEN
-261 NPDKVDVYKRNIKS
+261 NPDKVEVYKRAIKS
-275 LEDAMQGYIDEVSRI
+275 LEDAMQGYAQEVQQV
-290 EASAIWITIFG
+290 EASAIWIAIFG
-301 IVLLISIK
+301 IVLLL
-309 IVQGVL
+309 IVKFLQAIFANTVL
-315 ANSKLEKRYS
+315 ETRYS
-325 EWLSDKTI
+325 EWLSNKLL
-333 SPGMQTKNYILS
+333 SPGMKLKNYIS
-345 TVFTSV
+345 SGIFTLV

-363 GLINVMNEFPTHP
+363 GWIEIMNNFPTHP
-376 DIRLTSIA
+376 EIRLSSIK
-384 WVEKIF
+384 WVETAF
-390 NYAVIK
+390 DYAVIK

-448 GFLSY
+448 GFLAY

-483 LGIFCAR
+483 LGIYCAR

-628 VAILFVALILDRV
+628 IAILFVALILDRV